1 MIVQVFR
8 ELFFGGGDA
17 NKGFVWHKVNNFV
30 LRIDKEFVQP
40 YIVVL
45 KIVNSYHES
54 VFFQFCIYS
63 ILSFLKCVNKCIKFV
78 TNSCN

>member
-8 ELFFGGGDA
+8 ELFFRGGDA

-45 KIVNSYHES
+45 
-54 VFFQFCIYS
+54 
-63 ILSFLKCVNKCIKFV
+63 
-78 TNSCN
+78 